1 MFLLFSADN
10 LETSLLV
17 NTQDERDFA
26 YGLLSQ
32 AELEEGELAVNPL
45 NII

>member
-17 NTQDERDFA
+17 NTQDEIARIRKRKRGGNMWRKHVSIMFT
-26 YGLLSQ
+26 
-32 AELEEGELAVNPL
+32 
-45 NII
+45 